1 MHDNVQPTG
10 EQSRTCG
17 ARRPGWD
24 QGPAVGR
31 HRIPCVLPVGHTD
44 DHRNALDDTWPDEQA
59 DVRRSVD
66 AQFPAVAAFLAED
79 VARPD
84 ADLMRGDAVLVDGP
98 RVVTVPLHNA
108 PGSTLSVT
116 CPEWCVSE
124 HREEAGHGAYASDF
138 SHMGAQVELSPG
150 GEVLLSASLAQS
162 PFGSGDR
169 RPIVATWP
177 ETNGDLDE
185 RGVLDLA
192 DQLRAYAVDLD
203 DLAVDL
209 LNARSVDSGEGQ
221 ADAAAVEGPVS
232 ARDLDTLCTE
242 YEQAAEARMALFE
255 GLSAERL
262 DRIEDERD
270 ADAPAELIAERL
282 AELARWQKQLSGLE
296 AAAGDAPEFRAGLA
310 SHRQLWQAMHARTT
324 AAFTGWYFG
333 GWSALPED
341 NTAEETDR

>member
-1 MHDNVQPTG
+1 MRG
-10 EQSRTCG
+10 
-17 ARRPGWD
+17 
-24 QGPAVGR
+24 
-31 HRIPCVLPVGHTD
+31 
-44 DHRNALDDTWPDEQA
+44 PDETPEQA
-59 DVRRSVD
+59 AVRRSVA
-66 AQFPAVAAFLAED
+66 AQFPAVAAFLAEGD
-79 VARPD
+79 AQPD
-84 ADLMRGDAVLVDGP
+84 ADLMRADAPQVNGP
-98 RVVTVPLHNA
+98 RVHTIPLHNA
-108 PGSTLSVT
+108 PGATLTVT

-124 HREEAGHGAYASDF
+124 HREEAEHGAYACDF

-192 DQLRAYAVDLD
+192 DQLRDYADDLD

-209 LNARSVDSGEGQ
+209 LNARSVDADDDQ
-221 ADAAAVEGPVS
+221 ADTAAAEESVNG
-232 ARDLDTLCTE
+232 RDLETMVTE
-242 YEQAAEARMALFE
+242 YEQGSDARLSLFE

-262 DRIEDERD
+262 DRIEDEQGE
-270 ADAPAELIAERL
+270 DAPAALIAERL
-282 AELARWQKQLSGLE
+282 AELARWQQQLSELE

-310 SHRQLWQAMHARTT
+310 SQRQVWQTVSARTT

-341 NTAEETDR
+341 NTAKETDR